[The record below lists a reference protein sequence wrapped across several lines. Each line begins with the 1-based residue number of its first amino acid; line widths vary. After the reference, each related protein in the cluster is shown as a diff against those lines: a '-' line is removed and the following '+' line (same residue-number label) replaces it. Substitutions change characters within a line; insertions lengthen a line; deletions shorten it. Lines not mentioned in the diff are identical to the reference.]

1 VFPPP
6 VVLLKSAKAPV
17 AVLLSAVLL
26 KSAWLP
32 VAVLLLPLVLLKSA
46 YVVQPCSRQA
56 GRLPFFRISDA
67 CSLTVAAALI
77 SFCG

>member
-32 VAVLLLPLVLLKSA
+32 VAVLLLPFVLLKSA
-46 YVVQPCSRQA
+46 
-56 GRLPFFRISDA
+56 
-67 CSLTVAAALI
+67 
-77 SFCG
+77 